1 MGQEPRRLPLH
12 EQLDRPYVAL
22 LELTSLAEY
31 SPDELRSLRSATKH
45 DRDQQLE
52 ACRKDEGR
60 LKKELD
66 SARTEL
72 KGLNKSSSRDTG
84 DMANHRASLHVQI
97 AALERTLQ
105 NRKSEREQIIPAA
118 FEIKLAKLRLVEQW
132 PERRKE
138 IARIIEKGR
147 ARDRKHGDI
156 DDIGY
161 RRIAKD
167 PEKDIAGGEQ
177 AVRQMTYGGLMPRE
191 IQAADVQQYVQRL
204 ARRIAE
210 NSDLKVPLHVTVLD
224 SPEISAISVP
234 GGFLFLSAGLILA
247 AETEAELAGV
257 LAHEIARIAARHG
270 ARAFQRSLISKMFVP
285 AAQVATG
292 LLTGGFSNAG
302 AYYGVNY
309 GFQGLS
315 LLVDR
320 TLVGSSGKYQ
330 KEADQ
335 LGIQYAW
342 KAGFDSKGFIAFL
355 DSIAKAK
362 QYSKTASFFRTNPE
376 LGERLIDAF
385 SEVQYLP
392 PRENYIVDSAEFR
405 KTKERLDEYRAR

>member
-1 MGQEPRRLPLH
+1 M
-12 EQLDRPYVAL
+12 
-22 LELTSLAEY
+22 
-31 SPDELRSLRSATKH
+31 
-45 DRDQQLE
+45 
-52 ACRKDEGR
+52 
-60 LKKELD
+60 
-66 SARTEL
+66 
-72 KGLNKSSSRDTG
+72 
-84 DMANHRASLHVQI
+84 
-97 AALERTLQ
+97 
-105 NRKSEREQIIPAA
+105 
-118 FEIKLAKLRLVEQW
+118 RLVEQW

-177 AVRQMTYGGLMPRE
+177 AVRQMTSGGLMPRE